1 MTRIYFTGITE
12 MGCCIKN
19 AMVVVPEDYTM
30 NQLVKAIKDNGYKAF
45 MLATMKRFV
54 NI

>member
-1 MTRIYFTGITE
+1 
-12 MGCCIKN
+12 MGCCIYN

-30 NQLVKAIKDNGYKAF
+30 NQLVKAIKENGYKAF
-45 MLATMKRFV
+45 MLNTMKRFV